1 LQSADKNHI
10 KESYVHLLFFNV
22 IAMLYRADITT
33 GCSRPLFA
41 SKVPAGFPSPAED
54 FVEGSLDL
62 NRHLIEHPAA
72 TFFLRVSGD
81 SMIGAG
87 IYPDDLLIVDRSLT
101 AGPNDIV
108 IAVLHGELTVK
119 RLVKEDG
126 LWFLQAENPV
136 YPRLELPE
144 GAEIWGVVTNAIRDF
159 R

>member
-1 LQSADKNHI
+1 LQSGDKDHI
-10 KESYVHLLFFNV
+10 KALYVHLMFFDV
-22 IAMLYRADITT
+22 IPMLYYADITT
-33 GCSRPLFA
+33 RYSRPLFA
-41 SKVPAGFPSPAED
+41 SRVPAGFPSPAED
-54 FVEGSLDL
+54 FIEGSLDL

-81 SMIGAG
+81 SMTGAG

-119 RLVKEDG
+119 RLVKEDSI
-126 LWFLQAENPV
+126 WFLLAENPA
-136 YPRLELPE
+136 YPRFELPE
-144 GAEIWGVVTNAIRDF
+144 DAEIWGVVTNAIRDF